1 MKMDCQPQKQIS
13 HNELYLMSGSRKG
26 VFVRNMYYILDPKFV
41 IKKNGGERP
50 LAICTEAIQNV
61 IFSKE
66 RHTSF

>member
-1 MKMDCQPQKQIS
+1 
-13 HNELYLMSGSRKG
+13 
-26 VFVRNMYYILDPKFV
+26 MYYILDPKFV